1 VISNLPVLHSM
12 NLSLSH
18 RCITFRRGWRA
29 ARSITALAL
38 IIFFVATSS
47 VQAGPIVINQVS
59 QTVNTYQG
67 TTDLRISAL
76 GQTQGILIAKGP
88 APADGP
94 RNDTKST
101 AQGSGTTS
109 LDALLSFPFVSD
121 PQKLGADY
129 VEEAEVEGSV
139 CDCGDIPPLVG
150 GFPKWPL
157 LFLAAVPLVFI
168 NHDCEDCNNVET
180 PTPTPTPP
188 PPTPP
193 PTPVPEPA
201 SLLLLGTG
209 LLAVGAGLRRRH
221 GRTKLNGEAATTRE
235 ED

>member
-1 VISNLPVLHSM
+1 MNLPPI
-12 NLSLSH
+12 H
-18 RCITFRRGWRA
+18 RCINFRRGWRA
-29 ARSITALAL
+29 ARSVSALAL
-38 IIFFVATSS
+38 ITLFFVTSS

-67 TTDLRISAL
+67 TTDLRISSL
-76 GQTQGILIAKGP
+76 GQTQGVLIAKGG

-101 AQGSGTTS
+101 VQTSGTTNI
-109 LDALLSFPFVSD
+109 DALLSFPFVSD

-157 LFLAAVPLVFI
+157 LFLAAVPLAFI
-168 NHDCEDCNNVET
+168 HGDCEECNNDTT
-180 PTPTPTPP
+180 PTPTPTLTPT
-188 PPTPP
+188 PTPP
-193 PTPVPEPA
+193 ATPTPTPVPEPA

-209 LLAVGAGLRRRH
+209 LLAVGAGLRRRY
-221 GRTKLNGEAATTRE
+221 GQTKLNSESTTTQE

>member
-1 VISNLPVLHSM
+1 M
-12 NLSLSH
+12 NL
-18 RCITFRRGWRA
+18 RRGWRA

-38 IIFFVATSS
+38 ITLFVASSS

-67 TTDLRISAL
+67 TTDLRINTL
-76 GQTQGILIAKGP
+76 GQTQGVLIAKGG

-94 RNDTKST
+94 RNDTK
-101 AQGSGTTS
+101 GTVQRGDGPSS

-121 PQKLGADY
+121 PQKLGVDY

-157 LFLAAVPLVFI
+157 LFLAAVPLAFI
-168 NHDCEDCNNVET
+168 HTCDDCNNDTT

-188 PPTPP
+188 TTPTPTPP
-193 PTPVPEPA
+193 PATPTPTPVPEPA

-209 LLAVGAGLRRRH
+209 LLAAGAGLRRRY
-221 GRTKLNGEAATTRE
+221 GKTKLNGETATTRE
-235 ED
+235 DD

>member
-1 VISNLPVLHSM
+1 M
-12 NLSLSH
+12 NLAPIH
-18 RCITFRRGWRA
+18 RCISFRRGWRA
-29 ARSITALAL
+29 TRSITALAL
-38 IIFFVATSS
+38 ITLFFVTSS

-67 TTDLRISAL
+67 TTDLRISSL
-76 GQTQGILIAKGP
+76 GQTQGVLIAKGG

-101 AQGSGTTS
+101 TQTSSGTTS

-139 CDCGDIPPLVG
+139 CDCGDIPPLIGG

-188 PPTPP
+188 PPPTPT

-209 LLAVGAGLRRRH
+209 LLAVGAGLRRRY
-221 GRTKLNGEAATTRE
+221 GQTKFNGESATTRE